1 MEFMFGKETQGT
13 AQQGKH
19 NRTRIVC
26 QGFLR
31 SLLKVALSFSRWQI
45 ENRATDGD

>member
-1 MEFMFGKETQGT
+1 MFGRETQGAT
-13 AQQGKH
+13 QQGKH
-19 NRTRIVC
+19 NRTRIVY

-31 SLLKVALSFSRWQI
+31 LLLEAALGFSRWQI